1 VKDEN
6 MKRFIL
12 HSALLTVAMVA
23 STLSQP
29 VLAQGILDTG
39 KSLLDGGNGGAAG
52 MAGAAG
58 VGGAAGIGGASD
70 ILGAVP
76 LDKIM
81 SLLQKQGYSNITGLG
96 PSASGDTLQALATN
110 STGNPVS
117 LLINPTT
124 GGVLSALAK

>member
-1 VKDEN
+1 
-6 MKRFIL
+6 MKRFVL
-12 HSALLTVAMVA
+12 HSALLTVAAVTF
-23 STLSQP
+23 SLSQP

-39 KSLLDGGNGGAAG
+39 KSLLGGDKSGAAG
-52 MAGAAG
+52 IGDAAG
-58 VGGAAGIGGASD
+58 VGGAAGIVGA
-70 ILGAVP
+70 LP

-96 PSASGDTLQALATN
+96 PTASGDKLQASAINASGT
-110 STGNPVS
+110 PVN

>member
-1 VKDEN
+1 

-29 VLAQGILDTG
+29 VLAQGILD
-39 KSLLDGGNGGAAG
+39 
-52 MAGAAG
+52 AGAAG